1 VITTKYSLAKAVVDL
16 IISIELSVG
25 EDLSYDVAAGITE
38 PVKVLLGGASRE
50 VRSDLGQLFRAV
62 AQDEAIPARR
72 EAAADLADTIGDMGS
87 GDNSS
92 TSSAT
97 DRVLAKAF
105 MRLMN
110 SVELADD
117 EGFDPDT
124 AIRIMEAVSGYLAHV
139 VPEEVRQ
146 NLVPL
151 FREVA
156 EDEDDPTH
164 RELAADFP
172 EAIGLVSED

>member
-1 VITTKYSLAKAVVDL
+1 MITTKYALAKAVVDL
-16 IISIELSVG
+16 IISIELTVG
-25 EDLSYDVAAGITE
+25 EDLPHDVAAGITE
-38 PVKVLLGGASRE
+38 PVKELLGGTSLE

-62 AQDEAIPARR
+62 AEDEGILARR
-72 EAAADLADTIGDMGS
+72 QAAFDLADTIGGIS
-87 GDNSS
+87 PGDNSS

-97 DRVLAKAF
+97 DRILAKSF

-117 EGFDPDT
+117 EDFDPDT
-124 AIRIMEAVSGYLAHV
+124 AIKIMEAVSGYLAHV

-146 NLVPL
+146 DLVPL

-156 EDEDDPTH
+156 QDEDDPTH